1 MYTANNTRPFT
12 GTGTVKGAY
21 TNTDTSTDA
30 GHQAAQPGITV
41 DMASLMRFEHRQHKR
56 IARPNKLS
64 KHARRGDFRS
74 LFKGKGMAFSEV
86 RHYQPG
92 DDVRTI
98 DWRVTA
104 RRGGQ
109 PHTKIFEEERERPVY
124 IVVDQRSHMFFGTQR
139 CFKSVLA
146 CEIGALL
153 AWQALAVG
161 DRISHLVLEDTHLN
175 QHRPQAGKRGVL
187 GCLQALVHAN
197 QKLWHNRQNPGA
209 NQRQTTSTTASTTTS
224 TTTTGTAVPATAPD
238 ITQLLES
245 VSRLAKPGS
254 YVVLISDFLGLNED
268 ATQYALRKL
277 AEHTQTYGIF
287 LYDLLEAHLPV
298 ADRLDFT
305 NGTQAFTLDARSK
318 NTRTQYQTQFLQ
330 HLKSTQGLFQNVGI
344 PLLLRGTHQETD
356 PSLLWALHDP
366 KWRQADVQESE
377 QRLTQSNP
385 ILRNA
390 STSTRTPW
398 RA

>member
-1 MYTANNTRPFT
+1 MQASRKTNQ
-12 GTGTVKGAY
+12 GA
-21 TNTDTSTDA
+21 A
-30 GHQAAQPGITV
+30 LPGITI

-64 KHARRGDFRS
+64 KQARRGDFRS

-86 RHYQPG
+86 RQYQPG
-92 DDVRTI
+92 DDVRSI

-124 IVVDQRSHMFFGTQR
+124 IVVDQRSHLFFGTQR

-161 DRISHLVLEDTHLN
+161 DRTSHLVIEDREIL

-187 GCLQALVHAN
+187 ACLQALVQAN
-197 QKLWHNRQNPGA
+197 QKLWHMRQHPEAFQNTPKQA
-209 NQRQTTSTTASTTTS
+209 SQHASEQRPYFTEA
-224 TTTTGTAVPATAPD
+224 
-238 ITQLLES
+238 LES

-254 YVVLISDFLGLNED
+254 YVVLISDFAGLAEE
-268 ATQYALRKL
+268 ASQHALRKL
-277 AEHTQTYGIF
+277 AEHTHTYGIF
-287 LYDLLEAHLPV
+287 LYDLLEAQLPK

-305 NGTQAFTLDARSK
+305 NGTQAYTLDTRSK
-318 NTRTQYQTQFLQ
+318 NTRTQYQAQFLQ
-330 HLKSTQGLFQNVGI
+330 HLQQTQGLFQNVGI

-366 KWRQADVQESE
+366 KWRQADVQESQ
-377 QRLTQSNP
+377 QRLNQSSHAFSAAAA
-385 ILRNA
+385 RGA
-390 STSTRTPW
+390 
-398 RA
+398 